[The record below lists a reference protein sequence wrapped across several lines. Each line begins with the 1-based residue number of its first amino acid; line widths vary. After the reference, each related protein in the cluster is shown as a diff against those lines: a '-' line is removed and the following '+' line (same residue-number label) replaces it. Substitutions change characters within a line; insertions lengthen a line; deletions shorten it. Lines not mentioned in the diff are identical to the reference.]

1 MPILN
6 EELSQ
11 RELEILRLLATGASN
26 KEIAG
31 QLFISANT
39 VKVHLRNIFTK
50 IGVDSRTDA
59 ALYALQTGLASTL
72 PLEATEHLPALTDPQ
87 TVEPAE
93 TTSLALPGISGLQP
107 SDNLSEVPTLAA
119 PRPEP
124 GGWTVLLVALFLI
137 IIGLGAYL
145 VWRLDQAN
153 APLRPVSSD
162 DLARWD
168 ERAALPTA
176 RYGLAAGAYEGLL
189 YAFGGHT
196 GVAPCDL
203 VDRYDPAED
212 TWISLAEKPTPVY
225 EVSAAV
231 LGGEIYIP
239 GGRTGEHQVDRGLEI
254 YDPQTDT
261 WRKGAALPRPLSGYA
276 LAAFE
281 GRLYLFG
288 GWDGQ
293 AMRAEV
299 LRYDPSSDA
308 WEEVDRMP
316 SPRAYA
322 GAAVAGGK
330 IFVLGGLNGQQALDE
345 NLIFEPAEE
354 ASGKAWSKAQPMP
367 YPRYGMGIAAIAD
380 IIEIA
385 GGRQAG
391 AETVLSLSFFSANR
405 NWQEFG
411 VMSPGTPYLPAGVT
425 LGNYLHILGGEIDG
439 QPTDLHRVYQAI
451 YTYSLPIIR

>member
-1 MPILN
+1 MPIPK
-6 EELSQ
+6 EELSE

-39 VKVHLRNIFTK
+39 VKVHLRNIFSK

-59 ALYALQTGLASTL
+59 ALYAVQTGLAS
-72 PLEATEHLPALTDPQ
+72 APALETAGQLPSSSDPQ
-87 TVEPAE
+87 AAE
-93 TTSLALPGISGLQP
+93 GGASTAVALPGSAGELV
-107 SDNLSEVPTLAA
+107 SDGSAETATVAA
-119 PRPEP
+119 PRPAP
-124 GGWTVLLVALFLI
+124 NAWTVLLAVLFLGM
-137 IIGLGAYL
+137 IGLGAYL
-145 VWRLDQAN
+145 VWRLDQVN
-153 APLRPVSSD
+153 APLRPVSSN

-168 ERAALPTA
+168 QRAALPTA
-176 RYGLAAGAYEGLL
+176 RYGLAAGAYEGYL

-196 GVAPCDL
+196 ETAPCGL
-203 VDRYDPAED
+203 AERYDPAED
-212 TWISLAEKPTPVY
+212 RWQPLTEKPTPAY
-225 EVSAAV
+225 EISAAV
-231 LGGEIYIP
+231 LGGEIYLP
-239 GGRTGEHQVDRGLEI
+239 GGRSGEQEVHDGLEI
-254 YDPQTDT
+254 YDPQSDT
-261 WRKGAALPRPLSGYA
+261 WRQGADLPRPLSGYA

-293 AMRAEV
+293 AARAEV
-299 LRYDPSSDA
+299 LSYDPTSDSWKEIA
-308 WEEVDRMP
+308 RMP

-330 IFVLGGLNGQQALDE
+330 VYVLGGLNGQQALDE
-345 NLIFEPAEE
+345 NLIFEPAEG
-354 ASGKAWSKAQPMP
+354 AGGKAWDKAQPLP

-411 VMSPGTPYLPAGVT
+411 AMTPGTPYLPAGVT

-439 QPTDLHRVYQAI
+439 RPTDLHRVYQAI